1 MLLVLKVLSDV
12 RRPDAWTT
20 APTIVPVADTFV
32 AKMFVV
38 DMFPLFDI
46 LPLADMFPSATI
58 VDTASVDGRLK
69 PGGGYVAPLMDDTLK
84 DDIAPL
90 GAITLL
96 VLTLKAVIVDAF
108 KIGVDTQLELVM
120 KLPDTPLVPTR
131 VLKTPLSP
139 TICLACVSPVMFRV
153 DVVTA
158 GVDTQFEPVMK
169 EPLMVLE
176 PVSELK
182 FPLSP
187 KICWPNRSLD
197 MVKVRAEVLGKMV
210 EVCPSML

>member
-1 MLLVLKVLSDV
+1 M
-12 RRPDAWTT
+12 P
-20 APTIVPVADTFV
+20 DTFV

-38 DMFPLFDI
+38 DMFPPFDI
-46 LPLADMFPSATI
+46 LPSADMFPLATI
-58 VDTASVDGRLK
+58 VDTANVDGVLK
-69 PGGGYVAPLMDDTLK
+69 PGGGYVAPLMDDTTK
-84 DDIAPL
+84 DDIVPL

-96 VLTLKAVIVDAF
+96 VLTLMAVIVDVF
-108 KIGVDTQLELVM
+108 KMGVDIQLEPVM

-131 VLKTPLSP
+131 VLKVPLSP

-176 PVSELK
+176 PVRELK
-182 FPLSP
+182 FPPSP
-187 KICWPNRSLD
+187 KTCWPNRSPD